1 MPQGTRRE
9 RDRQGRD
16 NDYNRKNKD
25 QKQKKG
31 ETSGAKKEREVK
43 EVRIVST
50 LRLWIWPTS
59 MIDNFFFFWPQ
70 VLLSLILVICN
81 NKNSFQLSCEFKKV
95 NVNHHLNALSLLVRL
110 TLSASKLR
118 HF

>member
-50 LRLWIWPTS
+50 LRFWIWPTS
-59 MIDNFFFFWPQ
+59 MIDNFFFLASSSIKSYFGYLQ
-70 VLLSLILVICN
+70 QQKLLPIIL
-81 NKNSFQLSCEFKKV
+81 
-95 NVNHHLNALSLLVRL
+95 
-110 TLSASKLR
+110 
-118 HF
+118 